1 MVFFLPHYFIYLA
14 EIASNEREFHA
25 AKLKGLSR
33 ETEVKCLRSWNCE
46 NESGSRRKGVSP
58 SVYNRQG
65 SRKLGAM
72 LEEHI

>member
-1 MVFFLPHYFIYLA
+1 MPHYFIYLE
-14 EIASNEREFHA
+14 EIASNEWEFHA

-33 ETEVKCLRSWNCE
+33 ETEVKCLRRSWDCV
-46 NESGSRRKGVSP
+46 NESDSRREGVSP
-58 SVYNRQG
+58 SVYDRQG